1 MIQKQ
6 HIRISWWKATGSLI
20 LAMSMLVYSGF
31 SAVTT
36 MECFMSGTKTVK
48 VGVEDSCCK
57 AESSPM
63 AALNVKCCDIEK
75 SELTFHNF
83 KVEHEDF
90 IPLPQLSYFV
100 SFETYV
106 EPFLSTKQF
115 LVAQFAH
122 APPLSGRDILSQI
135 CKYSI

>member
-1 MIQKQ
+1 MQKQ
-6 HIRISWWKATGSLI
+6 HIRISWWKAIGSLI

-36 MECFMSGTKTVK
+36 MECLMSGTKTIK

-57 AESSPM
+57 AESSPV
-63 AALNVKCCDIEK
+63 ASLNAKCCDVEK

-90 IPLPQLSYFV
+90 VPIPFISYFI
-100 SFETYV
+100 SSETYV
-106 EPFLSTKQF
+106 ESFLSAKLF
-115 LVAQFAH
+115 HVAQLAH
-122 APPLSGRDILSQI
+122 APPLSGRNILIQI
-135 CKYSI
+135 CKYTL